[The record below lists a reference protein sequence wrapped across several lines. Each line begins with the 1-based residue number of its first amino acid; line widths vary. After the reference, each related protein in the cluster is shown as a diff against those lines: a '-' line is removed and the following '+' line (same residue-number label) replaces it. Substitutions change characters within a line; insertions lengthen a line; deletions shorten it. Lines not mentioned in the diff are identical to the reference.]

1 MKNPDK
7 QQSEIADEATARA
20 AATDGPEAERGNSAS
35 SRDDASAPDDS
46 GGKARG
52 VAHWRN

>member
-7 QQSEIADEATARA
+7 KQSEIVDEVTARA